1 MAAFEDLG
9 IIGGGSANN
18 PENEIEIIQ
27 SRKIIGRVID
37 SLNLSTSYFREGR
50 IRKVE
55 LYGKNIPIIIDFL
68 EKSELLKG
76 RDTVVVVSIIDNN
89 QYELKDA
96 EDEVRTKHSF
106 GQFVQSKLG
115 TFKIVKNPNFLPQE
129 DIEQNEVDVFF
140 HLRDKLI
147 DSYFEIL
154 DIAAIKKL
162 SPVIKISLLT
172 HVREKGEDFVNELIK
187 QYNIDGIKDEGL
199 VSQKTLSFID
209 QRLVSIGENLKL
221 VQDDVKNY
229 KVENSISGLSREAEL
244 TLEGLSETNQE
255 LIKIRTELEVAKW
268 VKESLKSFS
277 GKEEIL
283 PQNLGF
289 SDIGISNSI
298 LNFNELVLQKNSLAE
313 DAGVM
318 NPLIIQY
325 TRQIK
330 ALKLNLIQSISNLIV
345 SLEMKLNR
353 VKNEASKINTKI
365 EAIPYLEREFIDIA
379 REQEIISGL
388 YSYLLKKRE
397 ETSISLAVTVPNA
410 KIIDEAYG
418 SLIPV
423 APNKKLILVGFF
435 IVGLLVPFGF
445 IYIRNLLDTKIHSR
459 KDIEELTTI
468 PFLGDV
474 PHSDSDSKVVI
485 NNDSRTGIAEA
496 FRLIRTN
503 LNFMLPN
510 KVDTAGKAIFVTST
524 TSGEGKSFVSINLA
538 AALSLSNKKV
548 LLLGMDLRA
557 PKVTKYLGLAER
569 KGVTNYITNSAL
581 NLNDLKSSIPE
592 IPGLDIISSGVI
604 PPNPAELLLNPKIA
618 ALFNEVKK
626 DYDYIIV
633 DTAPVNLVAD
643 TLLVSKY
650 ADMTLYVSRANY
662 LDKRM
667 LNVAQTLY
675 TEKKLANMAIV
686 LNDTGTT
693 KGYGYGYGYGY
704 GNGYLDEVKKPWYK
718 RIF

>member
-1 MAAFEDLG
+1 M
-9 IIGGGSANN
+9 
-18 PENEIEIIQ
+18 
-27 SRKIIGRVID
+27 
-37 SLNLSTSYFREGR
+37 
-50 IRKVE
+50 
-55 LYGKNIPIIIDFL
+55 
-68 EKSELLKG
+68 
-76 RDTVVVVSIIDNN
+76 
-89 QYELKDA
+89 
-96 EDEVRTKHSF
+96 
-106 GQFVQSKLG
+106 
-115 TFKIVKNPNFLPQE
+115 
-129 DIEQNEVDVFF
+129 
-140 HLRDKLI
+140 
-147 DSYFEIL
+147 
-154 DIAAIKKL
+154 
-162 SPVIKISLLT
+162 T
-172 HVREKGEDFVNELIK
+172 HVREKGQDLINELVK

-318 NPLIIQY
+318 NPLIVQY
-325 TRQIK
+325 SRQIK

-633 DTAPVNLVAD
+633 DTAPVNLVTD

-693 KGYGYGYGYGY
+693 KGYGYGYGYGGYGY

>member
-1 MAAFEDLG
+1 MDRDTSVVVLISENNKFSLQDIKGDFKSEHNFGQKVQTKLGAFR
-9 IIGGGSANN
+9 IFKN
-18 PENEIEIIQ
+18 PSSEIVFDNKTQIEILI
-27 SRKIIGRVID
+27 
-37 SLNLSTSYFREGR
+37 SLNPRNLLIDYYLKALEITAIDKMS
-50 IRKVE
+50 
-55 LYGKNIPIIIDFL
+55 PII
-68 EKSELLKG
+68 
-76 RDTVVVVSIIDNN
+76 
-89 QYELKDA
+89 
-96 EDEVRTKHSF
+96 
-106 GQFVQSKLG
+106 
-115 TFKIVKNPNFLPQE
+115 
-129 DIEQNEVDVFF
+129 
-140 HLRDKLI
+140 
-147 DSYFEIL
+147 
-154 DIAAIKKL
+154 KL
-162 SPVIKISLLT
+162 SLIT
-172 HVREKGEDFVNELIK
+172 NVREKGQDLINELVK

-318 NPLIIQY
+318 NPLIVQY
-325 TRQIK
+325 SLQIK

-569 KGVTNYITNSAL
+569 KGSYQ
-581 NLNDLKSSIPE
+581 
-592 IPGLDIISSGVI
+592 
-604 PPNPAELLLNPKIA
+604 
-618 ALFNEVKK
+618 
-626 DYDYIIV
+626 
-633 DTAPVNLVAD
+633 
-643 TLLVSKY
+643 
-650 ADMTLYVSRANY
+650 LY
-662 LDKRM
+662 
-667 LNVAQTLY
+667 
-675 TEKKLANMAIV
+675 
-686 LNDTGTT
+686 
-693 KGYGYGYGYGY
+693 
-704 GNGYLDEVKKPWYK
+704 YK
-718 RIF
+718 